1 MSEYQDTMNRLE
13 EMRSRYDDG
22 FSSSDRQFLDR
33 LYYSLFVKAITNTG
47 CSDCY
52 RDAYILCVNKLKRL
66 KSMPKKPNYILKAGA
81 MIHPVGTSKFYT
93 NPITDEVA
101 EDWLSK
107 YPGQI
112 GMFAEYPEDWEERV
126 AKYAEALKAERSA
139 EGEVSGV
146 EDTTSAELETVK
158 TELQAEKE
166 ENATLRAELEAT
178 KALLAEAEAKVAEK
192 SDDNAVVANEELE
205 KAKAEIAELKEEN
218 AKLKTDNRA
227 LKAANTRLKKG
238 DDAEEAKEDADKA

>member
-13 EMRSRYDDG
+13 EMRSRYNDG
-22 FSSSDRQFLDR
+22 FSSSDRQFLDK

-126 AKYAEALKAERSA
+126 AKYAEAQKAKRCA
-139 EGEVSGV
+139 DGGESGTDENVS
-146 EDTTSAELETVK
+146 EELETVK
-158 TELQAEKE
+158 AELQAEKE
-166 ENATLRAELEAT
+166 ENATLKAELEST
-178 KALLAEAEAKVAEK
+178 KVLLAEAEAKVVANPE
-192 SDDNAVVANEELE
+192 DGAVIANEEIE

-238 DDAEEAKEDADKA
+238 DDAEEAKEDAEKA